1 MNTMIIMAAENV
13 NFFAKTWDVFVKYQ
27 PLFLNAIRSTLLVAF
42 VGTIAGLLIGL
53 LIGAIRAITSGN
65 EVNRKP
71 AIRII
76 HKVIYA
82 ITGIYVEVF
91 RGTPMMVQA
100 MFLHYTLFAPIF
112 HWSPITSAMVIIS
125 VNTGA
130 YMAEI
135 VRSGIQA
142 VENGQL
148 EGARTIGMTSL
159 QTMRYIVLPQA
170 IKNSFPSI
178 GNEFVVNIK
187 DSCVLNCIQFSELF
201 FVAKSVQGS
210 TFSYAEPFLIVGII
224 YLVLT
229 FVTSRILGYIEKR
242 LNHKR
247 SSYPAS
253 VTTPDS
259 GVLKG

>member
-1 MNTMIIMAAENV
+1 MNIMLIMAAESGG
-13 NFFAKTWDVFVKYQ
+13 FLGKTWDVFVKYQ
-27 PLFLNAIRSTLLVAF
+27 SLFFKAIQSTLMVAF
-42 VGTIAGLLIGL
+42 VGTLVGLLIGL
-53 LIGAIRAITSGN
+53 LIGAVRAITSGN

-71 AIRII
+71 ATRIL
-76 HKVIYA
+76 HKLVYT
-82 ITGIYVEVF
+82 ITSIYVEVF

-100 MFLHYTLFAPIF
+100 MFLHYTFFAPIF

-148 EGARTIGMTSL
+148 EGARSIGMTSF

-224 YLVLT
+224 YLILT

-242 LNHKR
+242 MNHQR

-253 VTTPDS
+253 ASTPQS

>member
-142 VENGQL
+142 VENG
-148 EGARTIGMTSL
+148 
-159 QTMRYIVLPQA
+159 
-170 IKNSFPSI
+170 
-178 GNEFVVNIK
+178 
-187 DSCVLNCIQFSELF
+187 
-201 FVAKSVQGS
+201 
-210 TFSYAEPFLIVGII
+210 
-224 YLVLT
+224 
-229 FVTSRILGYIEKR
+229 
-242 LNHKR
+242 
-247 SSYPAS
+247 
-253 VTTPDS
+253 
-259 GVLKG
+259 